1 MPVKYSVEKVKIG
14 FGTQKT
20 EAYAGRIQL
29 GDTISTEKL
38 EEQVSLRTMLPQSVV
53 HTVFGN
59 IVESVI
65 HFVEEGQGV
74 RLGELG
80 ILKPAIN
87 TKSAADDDDVAV
99 TKVRLR
105 YLQSKKMRKAVESLS
120 VRKVDMI
127 ASSSADEEET
137 ETGGSTDNGSDD
149 GTNFE

>member
-1 MPVKYSVEKVKIG
+1 MAVKYSVEKVKIG

-53 HTVFGN
+53 HTVLGN

-80 ILKPAIN
+80 ILRPAIN
-87 TKSAADDDDVAV
+87 TKSASDDDDVQV
-99 TKVRLR
+99 TKVRVR
-105 YLQSKKMRKAVESLS
+105 YVQSKKMRQAAENLS
-120 VRKVDMI
+120 IRKIGDAM
-127 ASSSADEEET
+127 ADDEEET
-137 ETGGSTDNGSDD
+137 PSGGTDAGEDGS
-149 GTNFE
+149 FE

>member
-99 TKVRLR
+99 TKLRLR
-105 YLQSKKMRKAVESLS
+105 YLQSKKMRQAVANLS
-120 VRKVDMI
+120 VRKVVD
-127 ASSSADEEET
+127 AVADDDDDDDDT
-137 ETGGSTDNGSDD
+137 APGGAGTGD
-149 GTNFE
+149 GGQDFA

>member
-1 MPVKYSVEKVKIG
+1 MAVKYSVEKVKIG

-38 EEQVSLRTMLPQSVV
+38 EEQVALRTMLPQSVV
-53 HTVFGN
+53 HTVLGN

-80 ILKPAIN
+80 ILRPAIN
-87 TKSAADDDDVAV
+87 TKSASDDDDVQV
-99 TKVRLR
+99 TKVRVR
-105 YLQSKKMRKAVESLS
+105 YVQSKKMRQAAENLSIRKIGEAVA
-120 VRKVDMI
+120 D
-127 ASSSADEEET
+127 DEEDAPSSGT
-137 ETGGSTDNGSDD
+137 DAGDNGS
-149 GTNFE
+149 FE

>member
-1 MPVKYSVEKVKIG
+1 MAVKYSVEKVKIG

-53 HTVFGN
+53 HTVLGN

-80 ILKPAIN
+80 IFRPAIN
-87 TKSAADDDDVAV
+87 TKSASDDDDVQV
-99 TKVRLR
+99 TKVRVR
-105 YLQSKKMRKAVESLS
+105 YVQSKKMRQAAENLSIRKIGDAVA
-120 VRKVDMI
+120 D
-127 ASSSADEEET
+127 DEEET
-137 ETGGSTDNGSDD
+137 PSGGTDAGDD
-149 GTNFE
+149 GSFE

>member
-1 MPVKYSVEKVKIG
+1 MAVKYSVEKVKIG

-53 HTVFGN
+53 HTVLGN

-80 ILKPAIN
+80 ILRPAIN
-87 TKSAADDDDVAV
+87 TKSASDDDDVQV
-99 TKVRLR
+99 TKVRVR
-105 YLQSKKMRKAVESLS
+105 YVQSKKMRQAAENLSIRKIGDAV
-120 VRKVDMI
+120 VD
-127 ASSSADEEET
+127 DEGET
-137 ETGGSTDNGSDD
+137 PSGGTDAGDD
-149 GTNFE
+149 GSFE

>member
-1 MPVKYSVEKVKIG
+1 MAVKYSVEKVKIG

-53 HTVFGN
+53 HTVLGN
-59 IVESVI
+59 IVDSVV

-87 TKSAADDDDVAV
+87 TKSASDDDDVQV
-99 TKVRLR
+99 TKVRVR
-105 YLQSKKMRKAVESLS
+105 YVQSKKMRQAAENLSIRKIGDAV
-120 VRKVDMI
+120 VD
-127 ASSSADEEET
+127 DEGDT
-137 ETGGSTDNGSDD
+137 PSGGTDAGDD
-149 GTNFE
+149 GSFE

>member
-1 MPVKYSVEKVKIG
+1 MAVKYSVEKVKIG

-53 HTVFGN
+53 HTVLGN
-59 IVESVI
+59 IVDSVV

-80 ILKPAIN
+80 ILRPAIN
-87 TKSAADDDDVAV
+87 TKSASDDDDVQV
-99 TKVRLR
+99 TKVRVR
-105 YLQSKKMRKAVESLS
+105 YVQSKKMRQAAENLSIRKIGDAVA
-120 VRKVDMI
+120 D
-127 ASSSADEEET
+127 DEEET
-137 ETGGSTDNGSDD
+137 PSGGTDAGDD
-149 GTNFE
+149 GSFE

>member
-1 MPVKYSVEKVKIG
+1 MAVKYSVEKVKIG

-53 HTVFGN
+53 HTVLGN

-80 ILKPAIN
+80 ILRPAIN
-87 TKSAADDDDVAV
+87 TKSASDDDDVQV
-99 TKVRLR
+99 TKVRVR
-105 YLQSKKMRKAVESLS
+105 YVQSKKMRQAAENLNIRKIGDAV
-120 VRKVDMI
+120 
-127 ASSSADEEET
+127 ADDEGDAPS
-137 ETGGSTDNGSDD
+137 GGTDAGDD
-149 GTNFE
+149 GSFE